1 MTIRK
6 LIYMILSWLAILSLA
21 GALFMLVMLNFNQAN
36 GRVVNYSGIVRG
48 GAQRIAKIHLL
59 GEPVDDIVAS
69 LEKTM
74 NGLIDGDKSLGLP
87 KATDPAFRE
96 KMEAVRSYWNDTLK
110 AEMIHEPGQ
119 HNPDS
124 LYEKSETFFSM
135 TNEAVAAA
143 EAFTASGIFKMQ
155 VVAVITFA
163 VNLLCIIVVGLL
175 ISRRV
180 LSPLK
185 RLESGVAQFA
195 DGDLSAQIDYQSP
208 DELGALA
215 ESMRRMM
222 GNLRQYIREIQYQLQ
237 ELSQG
242 NLDLKVQSSFHG
254 DFSAIEHSLD
264 RIICSLN
271 ETMSNIGASA
281 EQVAMSSNQVAMGI
295 QTLASG
301 ASEESHAMETLTVT
315 LSNVSGQVGQTAGN
329 AAHAGDMVQKVCA
342 QIERCGEQMQQM
354 VQAMARISESSA
366 GIGKITKTIE
376 DISFQTNILALNAAV
391 EAARAGAAGKGFA
404 VVADEV
410 RALANKSGESVK
422 STATLVHDSIAA
434 VENGTQIAAQTAD
447 LLREVIVM
455 AQEVTGAVDSITGA
469 TAEQSQ
475 SVEDI
480 MQGIQQISAVV
491 HNNSAATQESA
502 AAGEELSG
510 QAQILKELVGRFQLK
525 QAPCNSQA
533 F

>member
-59 GEPVDDIVAS
+59 GEPVEDIVAS

-87 KATDPAFRE
+87 KASDPAFRQ

-110 AEMIHEPGQ
+110 VEMIHEPGQ
-119 HNPDS
+119 HNPAS
-124 LYEKSETFFSM
+124 LYEKSEAFFSL

-143 EAFTASGIFKMQ
+143 EAFSAKGIAKMQ
-155 VVAVITFA
+155 LAAVITF
-163 VNLLCIIVVGLL
+163 VINLLCIAIIGLI

-180 LSPLK
+180 LSPLR

-195 DGDLSAQIDYQSP
+195 SGDLSTQIDYQSN
-208 DELGALA
+208 DELGSLA
-215 ESMRRMM
+215 ESMRRMI

-237 ELSQG
+237 ELSRG
-242 NLDLKVQSSFHG
+242 NLDLEVRSDFQG

-315 LSNVSGQVGQTAGN
+315 LSNVSGQVGQTASN

-366 GIGKITKTIE
+366 GIGKI
-376 DISFQTNILALNAAV
+376 ILALNAAV

-422 STATLVHDSIAA
+422 STATLVQDSIAA
-434 VENGTQIAAQTAD
+434 VENGTQIAAQTAN